1 MTTTQITASLNEAR
15 TTRLFLVRGVVA
27 IAWAAV
33 FAVVAGSATTE
44 VTIGVGVLLVL
55 YALIDAVASLMD
67 ARSQR
72 GSARHLLLANVA
84 VGAATAVALGV
95 AATGTIANV
104 QAVFGVWAG
113 ITGAAQLVVALR
125 RRAQF
130 GKQWPMLLAG
140 GLSVVFGVAFIIAAA
155 RENAMVMMIVV
166 YAATG
171 GVDFLVQAW
180 LLARR
185 RRRVATVPAHA

>member
-55 YALIDAVASLMD
+55 YALIDAVASLTD

-84 VGAATAVALGV
+84 VSAATAVALGV
-95 AATGTIANV
+95 AATGTNDR
-104 QAVFGVWAG
+104 G
-113 ITGAAQLVVALR
+113 LR
-125 RRAQF
+125 GHR
-130 GKQWPMLLAG
+130 WG
-140 GLSVVFGVAFIIAAA
+140 GLPRSGVAARAASSPRGHRAGPCVSGWPSAGKA
-155 RENAMVMMIVV
+155 RHHPLR
-166 YAATG
+166 G
-171 GVDFLVQAW
+171 
-180 LLARR
+180 
-185 RRRVATVPAHA
+185 